1 MDYEKLGR
9 RELKKIQMCN
19 PPDVPHYKK
28 ALDERKRRDRRW
40 MLIVTCTATLL
51 TVISLLF
58 GLAHTFAA
66 QVKQERWQHLLTMN
80 QQFENYKTD
89 FKQLFQT
96 SRSSQNEDMIDL
108 QLVGVA
114 DHTVVHL
121 EYIQTIMAIY
131 LKVSSKQDRLAIWPL
146 ITDQMDYTRKRL
158 DLQIEMVNVSISAIR
173 RPGVVAEA
181 MHMRDDLRQVEEDLD
196 GTRKEIE
203 VAEAKLP

>member
-9 RELKKIQMCN
+9 RELKKILMCN

-89 FKQLFQT
+89 FKQFSQT

-146 ITDQMDYTRKRL
+146 ITDQMNYTRKRL